1 MHRMR
6 RLRGRLPKR
15 LGHAVCGREGVPSG
29 PTAPGPKWKPPNRVQ
44 AMVAQMDAEGFG
56 NCSNQSECEA
66 VCPKEISVDF
76 IAQLNREYL
85 KTALK

>member
-1 MHRMR
+1 MLFVAAKVSH
-6 RLRGRLPKR
+6 LAQLPQGKIEA
-15 LGHAVCGREGVPSG
+15 GD
-29 PTAPGPKWKPPNRVQ
+29 RVR

-85 KTALK
+85 KTVIP